1 MRSILAL
8 GLTAA
13 SAAALVGCGEGSG
26 TKRGVV
32 VALDDNQKVTA
43 LVTEFA
49 DTGSHLTMVKYFV
62 DGTKI
67 GQAEYK
73 KYIAYNYKVDG
84 KPAIA
89 GDSATA
95 MVKVTSAK
103 NEREVGAKEWQFV
116 KQGDRWKLKS
126 APLP

>member
-1 MRSILAL
+1 MRFVKAIC
-8 GLTAA
+8 LTAV
-13 SAAALVGCGEGSG
+13 SVITLVGCGEGSG
-26 TKRGVV
+26 TKRGAV
-32 VALDDNQKVTA
+32 VALDDHQKVTA

-62 DGTKI
+62 DGTRI
-67 GQAEYK
+67 GQSEYK
-73 KYIAYNYKVDG
+73 KYIAYNYKVEG

-95 MVKVTSAK
+95 AVKVTSAK
-103 NEREVGAKEWQFV
+103 NEREVGTKEWQFV
-116 KQGDRWKLKS
+116 KNGDRWKLKS